1 MIRKL
6 ITSLV
11 MFGAS
16 VGVAQAN
23 LTLTG
28 SHTSNLQQGVIETYF
43 IKADA
48 TGSADIFV
56 DQDVRADDSFFNG
69 FLSVWQLID
78 SNWSLVGANNDAPE
92 VAPYL
97 VNSYGVPIE
106 GAAEGVPA
114 QGQSDSGLTLALTAN
129 STYMITQSEDLNG
142 PSSLGVNVQALDNG
156 IQTVPDVGYNPLN
169 ISNATQTM
177 AVGSNYVSGF
187 NNGALAFY
195 DESNAPYLNNYIIQI
210 NGSVSLTP
218 APIAAVPL
226 PATAWLF
233 ASALAA
239 FTSIRR
245 KKI

>member
-1 MIRKL
+1 MIRTL

-11 MFGAS
+11 MFGVS

-28 SHTSNLQQGVIETYF
+28 SHTSNLEQGVIETYF

-48 TGSADIFV
+48 TGIADIFV
-56 DQDVRADDSFFNG
+56 DQDVRADGSFFNG
-69 FLSVWQLID
+69 FLSVWQLIG

-92 VAPYL
+92 VAPLYV

-106 GAAEGVPA
+106 GAVSGFPG

-129 STYMITQSEDLNG
+129 STYMIAQSEDLNG
-142 PSSLGVNVQALDNG
+142 PTSIDNNLNGVITYG
-156 IQTVPDVGYNPLN
+156 
-169 ISNATQTM
+169 QTM

-187 NNGALAFY
+187 NNGAITFY
-195 DESNAPYLNNYIIQI
+195 DSTNLPYVNNYIIQI
-210 NGSVSLTP
+210 NPIDTTVGVSLTP

>member
-28 SHTSNLQQGVIETYF
+28 SHTSNLAIGEIETYF

-69 FLSVWQLID
+69 YLSVWQLIG

-106 GAAEGVPA
+106 GAVSGLPG

-129 STYMITQSEDLNG
+129 STYMIAQSEDLNG
-142 PSSLGVNVQALDNG
+142 PTSIDNNLNGVITYG
-156 IQTVPDVGYNPLN
+156 
-169 ISNATQTM
+169 QTM